1 MMCGGCAAKLG
12 AEPLAAALA
21 LMPAPPSDDTVI
33 LGLDARDDVAATRGP
48 DGATMLHNIDVIRAF
63 ADDPWLVGRV
73 AAANALSDLHAKG
86 GKPRHA
92 QAIVGL
98 PELFPH
104 EAEAELF
111 QVLSGLRSILDPLGV
126 SLLGGHT
133 TIGDALTVGLSVSGD
148 GPAEAELVRQTG
160 ARAGDVLLLTQPLGT
175 GVILAADMRGL
186 ARGNWLIAAHDA
198 MQHVNDVAGEITL
211 RRGVHAAT
219 DVTGFGFAGHLLTL
233 LSRDD
238 LLAELDG
245 EAMPLLPGA
254 RTLWADGLV
263 STADPAN
270 RMAFEARVDAPEADL
285 PWLFDPQTAGGLLLA
300 VAPEA
305 VDGILAE
312 FKAAGEPPVSRVG
325 RIGTDVMIGGAI
337 RVGIPATVRAL

>member
-1 MMCGGCAAKLG
+1 MASSKY
-12 AEPLAAALA
+12 
-21 LMPAPPSDDTVI
+21 
-33 LGLDARDDVAATRGP
+33 ATRFKLS
-48 DGATMLHNIDVIRAF
+48 ASMI
-63 ADDPWLVGRV
+63 VGRV
-73 AAANALSDLHAKG
+73 AATNALSDRHAKG

-245 EAMPLLPGA
+245 LMRPRLTFPGSSTHKPRA
-254 RTLWADGLV
+254 VCCSQSHPRR
-263 STADPAN
+263 STASSMSSKQ
-270 RMAFEARVDAPEADL
+270 R
-285 PWLFDPQTAGGLLLA
+285 
-300 VAPEA
+300 
-305 VDGILAE
+305 
-312 FKAAGEPPVSRVG
+312 VSRPYPESAESE
-325 RIGTDVMIGGAI
+325 RTS
-337 RVGIPATVRAL
+337 

>member
-1 MMCGGCAAKLG
+1 
-12 AEPLAAALA
+12 
-21 LMPAPPSDDTVI
+21 
-33 LGLDARDDVAATRGP
+33 
-48 DGATMLHNIDVIRAF
+48 
-63 ADDPWLVGRV
+63 
-73 AAANALSDLHAKG
+73 
-86 GKPRHA
+86 
-92 QAIVGL
+92 
-98 PELFPH
+98 
-104 EAEAELF
+104 
-111 QVLSGLRSILDPLGV
+111 
-126 SLLGGHT
+126 
-133 TIGDALTVGLSVSGD
+133 
-148 GPAEAELVRQTG
+148 
-160 ARAGDVLLLTQPLGT
+160 
-175 GVILAADMRGL
+175 
-186 ARGNWLIAAHDA
+186 

-254 RTLWADGLV
+254 RTLWADGLL

-305 VDGILAE
+305 VDGIIAE

-337 RVGIPATVRAL
+337 RVGIPATMPAP